1 MEEKKQMV
9 WVLPDDITIK
19 ETDKPEEIL
28 HKYLA
33 EAPTKKWVE
42 NFTDEDTG
50 EVTPIERGE
59 MLFERG
65 SYIDEDMFAKIMFH
79 IQAGDIKTVKVCDS
93 KPLNKRN
100 DNPVRRYLVTLT
112 CSFGGSCTAYVTHCK
127 TPEDAAQLV
136 SDYYQVYSLPE
147 IIGNFAIVESTE
159 TNQVMIYPDT
169 IGETECLA
177 MRQATLKQAE
187 IKVNNHYNS
196 MPPIYD
202 TERFWSISVA
212 AWCEGPKKWE
222 KSTTRYLVRAMSS
235 DDAMIMLHNVLESAD
250 EESRNIYD
258 FTSVSKS
265 NVIFAI
271 PKSYIQRWCEHN
283 YGSEYW
289 KYGR

>member
-1 MEEKKQMV
+1 MEK
-9 WVLPDDITIK
+9 
-19 ETDKPEEIL
+19 
-28 HKYLA
+28 
-33 EAPTKKWVE
+33 
-42 NFTDEDTG
+42 FTDEDTG
-50 EVTPIERGE
+50 ELVSIDRSEI
-59 MLFERG
+59 LFERG

-93 KPLNKRN
+93 KPVNKRS
-100 DNPVRRYLVTLT
+100 DNSIRRYLVTLT

-147 IIGNFAIVESTE
+147 IIGNFAIVESIE
-159 TNQVMIYPDT
+159 TTQIMVYPDE
-169 IGETECLA
+169 IGEYECKA

-202 TERFWSISVA
+202 SERFWKISVS
-212 AWCEGPKKWE
+212 AWQEGPKKWE
-222 KSTTRYLVRAMSS
+222 KSTTQYLVRAMSS
-235 DDAMIMLHNVLESAD
+235 DDAMKMLHSVLESAD
-250 EESRNIYD
+250 EDSRNIYD

-265 NVIFAI
+265 KVIFAI
-271 PKSYIQRWCEHN
+271 PKSYIKKWCEHN
-283 YGSEYW
+283 YGTEYW